1 MTGTGVIRGV
11 RVSHDVATLSA
22 IEAARAPDQQ
32 TAVSRLLAEPGVEE
46 AYALQTC
53 HRVEA
58 YVVAPAAEAADG
70 ALATHYGGAGT
81 TMDHDESLRHL
92 LSVAAGLE
100 SVVLGEDQILGQV
113 RNAREDAREA
123 GGIGPILGDTVEKA
137 IHVGER
143 ARTETAINEGV
154 VSMGSAAAR
163 LAQRERAVA
172 GKAAVVVGAGEMGRL
187 AAESLAGAGAEP
199 VLIANRTLERAER
212 VAADLDTA
220 AEPVP
225 LSDAADAMATAP
237 VVVTATGSDG
247 PLFDR
252 EALADVGETLI
263 VDLGQPRDV
272 APTVAGLDDVSVF
285 DVDDIESVTTATREA
300 RETAATEVR
309 SMIDRELDRLRTQ
322 FKRKRADEVVGA
334 MYESAE
340 RVKEAEVATALSR
353 LEANGDGDLSP
364 EQREVV
370 EALADSLVSQ
380 LLAAP
385 TRSLRDA
392 AAEDDWETINTAI
405 QLFDPDFGD
414 GEDLPDAV
422 PDAVAADDD

>member
-1 MTGTGVIRGV
+1 MNAAGVIRGV
-11 RVSHDVATLSA
+11 RVSHDVASLSA

-32 TAVSRLLAEPGVEE
+32 TAVRRLLAEPDVEE

-58 YVVAPAAEAADG
+58 YVVAPAAEPADR
-70 ALATHYGGAGT
+70 ALATHYGGAGV

-113 RNAREDAREA
+113 RTAREDARAA
-123 GGIGPILGDTVEKA
+123 GGVGSVLADAVEKA

-154 VSMGSAAAR
+154 VSMGSAAVR
-163 LAQRERAVA
+163 LAKRERPVGGRPAL
-172 GKAAVVVGAGEMGRL
+172 VVGAGEMGRL
-187 AAESLAGAGAEP
+187 AAEALANADAAP
-199 VLIANRTLERAER
+199 LTVANRTLERAER
-212 VAADLDTA
+212 VAADLDG
-220 AEPVP
+220 
-225 LSDAADAMATAP
+225 DADAIPLADADDALSSAD
-237 VVVTATGSDG
+237 VVVTATGSED

-252 EALADVGETLI
+252 DSLADAGETLV

-272 APTVAGLDDVSVF
+272 APTATGLDDVAVF

-300 RETAATEVR
+300 REAAAGEVR
-309 SMIDRELDRLRTQ
+309 EMIDRELDRLRTQ
-322 FKRKRADEVVGA
+322 FKRKRADEVIGG

-340 RVKEAEVATALSR
+340 RVKEREVATALNR
-353 LEANGDGDLSP
+353 LDADGDLTP
-364 EQREVV
+364 DQREVV

-385 TRSLRDA
+385 TKSLRDA

-414 GEDLPDAV
+414 EADLPDAV

>member
-1 MTGTGVIRGV
+1 MTATGVIRGI
-11 RVSHDVATLSA
+11 RVSHDVASLSA

-32 TAVSRLLAEPGVEE
+32 AAVDRLLAEPGVEE

-58 YVVAPAAEAADG
+58 YVVAPAAEPADE

-81 TMDHDESLRHL
+81 TMDHEASLRHL
-92 LSVAAGLE
+92 LEVAAGLE

-113 RNAREDAREA
+113 RSAREDARA
-123 GGIGPILGDTVEKA
+123 VGGVGPVLGDTVEKA

-163 LAQRERAVA
+163 LAKRERPVA
-172 GKAAVVVGAGEMGRL
+172 GRPTLVVGAGEMGRL
-187 AAESLAGAGAEP
+187 AAESLAAADAGP
-199 VLIANRTLERAER
+199 VRIANRTLDRAER
-212 VAADLDTA
+212 VATDLD
-220 AEPVP
+220 AETEALP
-225 LSDAADAMATAP
+225 LSEAEAAMADAP

-252 EALADVGETLI
+252 ETLADAGETLV

-272 APTVAGLDDVSVF
+272 APTVAGLDDVDVF

-300 RETAATEVR
+300 REAAATEVR
-309 SMIDRELDRLRTQ
+309 SMIERELDRLQTQ
-322 FKRKRADEVVGA
+322 FKRKRADEVIGG

-340 RVKEAEVATALSR
+340 RIKEAEVATALSR
-353 LEANGDGDLSP
+353 LDASGDLSP

-414 GEDLPDAV
+414 DGADLPDGV
-422 PDAVAADDD
+422 PDAVVADDD